1 MMECVFGT
9 IGLLAMAGTA
19 LAACGVAL
27 TLAVLPQLREQR
39 RSHERAA
46 FLRLQLL
53 HYLGILPQYL
63 QERDRSL
70 SLEHRDILDEFSCM
84 MQHASL
90 LEMEEW
96 TSVLQAQARLMMAR
110 NRPSFTKREARAA
123 QRSVDHAAAVLQAYA
138 ADGWRQHVWWK
149 KMLPSRNARLAAVRS
164 SMDQSFTLRNTVVDA

>member
-9 IGLLAMAGTA
+9 IGLLAVAGTT

-39 RSHERAA
+39 RSHERAV

-53 HYLGILPQYL
+53 HYLNILPQYL

-70 SLEHRDILDEFSCM
+70 SLEHRDILDEFYCM
-84 MQHASL
+84 AQHASL

-96 TSVLQAQARLMMAR
+96 TSVLQVQALLMTAR
-110 NRPSFTKREARAA
+110 NRPSFTKREARVA
-123 QRSVDHAAAVLQAYA
+123 QQSIDHAVAVLRAYA
-138 ADGWRQHVWWK
+138 ADELRQRVWWK
-149 KMLPSRNARLAAVRS
+149 KMLPSRNTRPAAVRP
-164 SMDQSFTLRNTVVDA
+164 SMDPSFTLRDTVG